1 MQIYNLTTGCTVG
14 SGVWNNEQT
23 FLQISMIHGGDWLL
37 PKSMYFLTLRFQL
50 KWNIC
55 WYTHHHISTI
65 LWHSTDTTAPTR
77 RALSREHAQFD
88 GEGNSRLS
96 DPVQLTRPCDPQKT
110 TTHTQTKKKTKHFS
124 FTWRGVSWHRF
135 HTMRPWHGLQE
146 LHALAGAGIS
156 FPPLKL
162 CKGPAVTQGRSI
174 LGWSAW
180 VPRERLEIILT
191 GWTQFLPIPAFQWS
205 SYFWVMLYTAA
216 GAAERN
222 TTQLEENGGMTHLTL
237 YEVLQP
243 GKGAKNTCILH
254 IVTVKLLAGEQG

>member
-96 DPVQLTRPCDPQKT
+96 DPVQLTRPRDPQKT
-110 TTHTQTKKKTKHFS
+110 TTHTQTKKQKQNTFHLHGGESAGTVSTPWDLGTGCRS
-124 FTWRGVSWHRF
+124 FTRLLELASVS
-135 HTMRPWHGLQE
+135 
-146 LHALAGAGIS
+146 
-156 FPPLKL
+156 PL
-162 CKGPAVTQGRSI
+162 
-174 LGWSAW
+174 
-180 VPRERLEIILT
+180 
-191 GWTQFLPIPAFQWS
+191 
-205 SYFWVMLYTAA
+205 
-216 GAAERN
+216 
-222 TTQLEENGGMTHLTL
+222 
-237 YEVLQP
+237 
-243 GKGAKNTCILH
+243 
-254 IVTVKLLAGEQG
+254 